1 MIISRV
7 FTFIILGICHDIKG
21 TDGTQFPPGLDKDKR
36 LWMFVSDLC
45 RSIWVDFEQEV
56 KVQGLKAYRY
66 RPPKDV
72 FDMGNPDNF
81 CYCPDFLECACPT
94 GNFTGKN
101 GYHPIIYYYTCLKLG
116 ALSKNNRFIL

>member
-1 MIISRV
+1 MQDKKSGKLQDFVLEDNYITFYIS
-7 FTFIILGICHDIKG
+7 LGICHDIKG

-45 RSIWVDFEQEV
+45 RSIWVDFEEEV
-56 KVQGLKAYRY
+56 KVQGITAYRY

-94 GNFTGKN
+94 GNFTGN
-101 GYHPIIYYYTCLKLG
+101 VL
-116 ALSKNNRFIL
+116 